1 VEFREFDK
9 EDLIEEDFPMSD
21 APDFFA
27 HFSIV
32 PDPRLMRAQKH
43 RLVDILFIAVC
54 TIICGG
60 EGFTDMELFGEAK
73 EAWLRG
79 LLELPHGIPSH
90 DTFGRVF
97 SLLDPQA
104 FGECFLR
111 WTAALHAATQG
122 QVIALDG
129 KTLRH
134 SFDTAT
140 GQAALHL
147 VSAWASENGLAL
159 GQLKVDGKSNE
170 ITALPAL
177 LRLLDV
183 QGCVV
188 TMDAMGCQKELAGQI
203 VAQGGDYVLGLKGN
217 QGHLHEEVQYFFAE
231 AQRQGW
237 QNVPYDYHETAEKD
251 HGRIEIRRC
260 WLVAEVAIDW
270 LERQDQWPGLASI
283 AAIEAERRRGTK
295 VTKETRYYI
304 SSLRDSAQQV
314 AAAVRQ
320 HWGIEN
326 SLHWVLDVT
335 LGEDASRIRK
345 DHAPENLALLRRLAL
360 NLIKKAKRPKA
371 SVRGSIKKAGWD
383 NSFLE
388 AILVS

>member
-1 VEFREFDK
+1 MADPT
-9 EDLIEEDFPMSD
+9 DFV
-21 APDFFA
+21 A
-27 HFSIV
+27 HFAILR
-32 PDPRLMRAQKH
+32 DPRVDRSKKH
-43 RLVDILFIAVC
+43 RLIDILFIAVC

-60 EGFTDMELFGEAK
+60 ETFTDMELFGEAK
-73 EAWLRG
+73 EEWLRT

-111 WTAALHAATQG
+111 WSAALHEATQG
-122 QVIALDG
+122 EVIALDG

-140 GQAALHL
+140 GQSALHL
-147 VSAWASENGLAL
+147 VSAWASENGLVL

-177 LRLLDV
+177 LKLLDV
-183 QGCVV
+183 KGCVV

-203 VAQGGDYVLGLKGN
+203 IQQGGEYVLGLKGN
-217 QGHLHEEVQYFFAE
+217 QGSLHEETRYFFEE
-231 AQRQGW
+231 AKKMKWRE
-237 QNVPYDYHETAEKD
+237 VPYRYHETVEKD

-260 WLVAEVAIDW
+260 WMVEEVAIKW
-270 LERQDQWPGLASI
+270 LAREDQWPGLASI
-283 AAIEAERRRGTK
+283 AAIEAERRTGKK
-295 VTKETRYYI
+295 VTKETRYFL
-304 SSLRDSAQQV
+304 SSLRGNGKQLAE
-314 AAAVRQ
+314 AARK

-326 SLHWVLDVT
+326 SLYWVLDVT
-335 LGEDASRIRK
+335 LNEDQSRIRK
-345 DHAPENLALLRRLAL
+345 DHAPENMALMRRLAL
-360 NLIKKAKRPKA
+360 NLIRKTKPRKA

-388 AILVS
+388 AILVG

>member
-1 VEFREFDK
+1 LLQVTLLTLK
-9 EDLIEEDFPMSD
+9 EGLPVADGK
-21 APDFFA
+21 DFFA
-27 HFSIV
+27 HFSV
-32 PDPRLMRAQKH
+32 LPDPRVDRTKKH
-43 RLVDILFIAVC
+43 RLVDILFIAIC

-60 EGFTDMELFGEAK
+60 EGFTDMELFGQAK
-73 EAWLRG
+73 QQWLRR

-97 SLLDPQA
+97 SRLDPEA
-104 FGECFLR
+104 FGQCFLG
-111 WTAALHAATQG
+111 WSAALHEATQG
-122 QVIALDG
+122 EVIALDG

-134 SFDTAT
+134 SFDTAA

-147 VSAWASENGLAL
+147 VSAWASNNGVAL

-177 LRLLDV
+177 LRLLEV
-183 QGCVV
+183 KGCTV

-203 VAQGGDYVLGLKGN
+203 VQQQGDYVLCLKGN
-217 QGHLHEEVQYFFAE
+217 QGSLHEETRYFFEE
-231 AQRQGW
+231 AKAMGW
-237 QNVPYDYHETAEKD
+237 RGLPHRYAQTTEKD

-260 WLVAEVAIDW
+260 WMVEEVAIEW
-270 LERQDQWPGLASI
+270 LERKDQWPGLASI
-283 AAIEAERRRGTK
+283 AAIEAERRIGTK
-295 VTKETRYYI
+295 KTKETRYFI
-304 SSLRDSAQQV
+304 SSLRGDVTQLME
-314 AAAVRQ
+314 AARK

-335 LGEDASRIRK
+335 MNEDRSRIRK

-360 NLIKKAKRPKA
+360 NLIRKTKPPKA

-383 NSFLE
+383 DSFLA

>member
-1 VEFREFDK
+1 MAD
-9 EDLIEEDFPMSD
+9 ST
-21 APDFFA
+21 DFFA
-27 HFSIV
+27 HFSIL
-32 PDPRLMRAQKH
+32 PDPRVERTKKH
-43 RLVDILFIAVC
+43 RLIDILFIAVC

-60 EGFTDMELFGEAK
+60 ESFTDMELFGEAK
-73 EAWLRG
+73 EEWLRTV
-79 LLELPHGIPSH
+79 LELPHGIPSH

-111 WTAALHAATQG
+111 WSAALHEASKG
-122 QVIALDG
+122 EVIALDG

-134 SFDTAT
+134 SFDRAT
-140 GQAALHL
+140 DQSALHL

-159 GQLKVDGKSNE
+159 GQLKVEGKSNE

-177 LRLLDV
+177 LKLLDV

-188 TMDAMGCQKELAGQI
+188 TMDAMGCQKQLAGQI
-203 VAQGGDYVLGLKGN
+203 VEQKGDYVLCLKGN
-217 QGHLHEEVQYFFAE
+217 QGSLHEETRYFFEE
-231 AQRQGW
+231 AKAMKFHD
-237 QNVPYDYHETAEKD
+237 VPYDYHETVEKD

-260 WLVAEVAIDW
+260 WMVEEVAIQW
-270 LERQDQWPGLASI
+270 LGREDQWPGLASI
-283 AAIEAERRRGTK
+283 AAIEAERRIGKK
-295 VTKETRYYI
+295 VTKETRYFI
-304 SSLRDSAQQV
+304 SSLKGSAKQLAE
-314 AAAVRQ
+314 AARK

-335 LGEDASRIRK
+335 MNEDRSRVRK

-360 NLIKKAKRPKA
+360 NLIKKTKRPKA

-388 AILVS
+388 AILVG

>member
-1 VEFREFDK
+1 MADST
-9 EDLIEEDFPMSD
+9 DFL
-21 APDFFA
+21 A
-27 HFSIV
+27 HFSIL
-32 PDPRLMRAQKH
+32 PDPRVERTKKH
-43 RLVDILFIAVC
+43 RLIDVLFIAVC
-54 TIICGG
+54 TVICGG

-73 EAWLRG
+73 QEWLRS

-97 SLLDPQA
+97 SLLDPA
-104 FGECFLR
+104 EFGACFLR
-111 WTAALHAATQG
+111 WSTALHEATKG
-122 QVIALDG
+122 EVIALDG

-134 SFDTAT
+134 SFDVAS

-159 GQLKVDGKSNE
+159 GQLKVDGKSNM

-177 LRLLDV
+177 LKLLDV
-183 QGCVV
+183 HGCVV

-203 VAQGGDYVLGLKGN
+203 IQQQGDYVLCLKGN
-217 QGHLHEEVQYFFAE
+217 QGSLHEDTRYFFEQAK
-231 AQRQGW
+231 AMKFHD
-237 QNVPYDYHETAEKD
+237 VPYHYHETVEKD

-260 WLVAEVAIDW
+260 WMVEEAAIEW
-270 LERQDQWPGLASI
+270 LARADQWPGLASI
-283 AAIEAERRRGTK
+283 AAIEAERRIGK
-295 VTKETRYYI
+295 NVTKETRYFI
-304 SSLRDSAQQV
+304 SSLTGSAKKLAE
-314 AAAVRQ
+314 AARK

-335 LGEDASRIRK
+335 MNEDRSRIRK

-360 NLIKKAKRPKA
+360 NLIKKTKRPKA
-371 SVRGSIKKAGWD
+371 SVRGSIKNAGWD

-388 AILVS
+388 AILVG